1 MPKGYVIV
9 RITVTDPE
17 VYKDYVAMASAAI
30 KQYGGKPIARGGRY
44 EALEGE
50 ARPRNVILEFES
62 YDAART
68 YYYSPEYQAAVKTR
82 APASIGEL
90 VLVEGVD

>member
-1 MPKGYVIV
+1 MPKGYVIA
-9 RITVTDPE
+9 RITVTNPE
-17 VYKDYVAMASAAI
+17 VYKDYVAMASAAM
-30 KQYGGKPIARGGRY
+30 KQYGGKPIARGGRS
-44 EALEGE
+44 EALEGD

-68 YYYSPEYQAAVKTR
+68 YYYSPEYQEAVQKR

-90 VLVEGVD
+90 VLVEGAD

>member
-1 MPKGYVIV
+1 MPKGYIIA

-17 VYKDYVAMASAAI
+17 VYKDYVAMASAAM
-30 KQYGGKPIARGGRY
+30 KQYGGKPIAAAGAPKRWRATPGP
-44 EALEGE
+44 ATSSSS
-50 ARPRNVILEFES
+50 FES

-68 YYYSPEYQAAVKTR
+68 YYYSPEYQAAVTTR

-90 VLVEGVD
+90 VLVEGAD